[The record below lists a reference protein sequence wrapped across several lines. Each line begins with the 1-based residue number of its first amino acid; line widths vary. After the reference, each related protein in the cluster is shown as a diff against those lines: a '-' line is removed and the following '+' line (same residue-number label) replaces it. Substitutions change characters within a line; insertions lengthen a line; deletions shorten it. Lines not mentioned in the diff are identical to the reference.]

1 MAAVVSAEEKGGGAA
16 APAAECPRFRAK
28 KGSIFPA
35 RRRLVKKMV
44 FDLIVQSICS
54 CFTARLQSNRTLS
67 DVQTSGGTEPPAS
80 SVFPLS

>member
-1 MAAVVSAEEKGGGAA
+1 MAAVESSGGAA
-16 APAAECPRFRAK
+16 SRAVECPPFKAK
-28 KGSIFPA
+28 KGSVFPA

-54 CFTARLQSNRTLS
+54 CFTAMVEPNRTLS
-67 DVQTSGGTEPPAS
+67 NVETSGGREPAAS